1 MRIIKKVLKMRAAYW
16 EPGSPD
22 DAGNKTFAAPVE
34 IKCRWEE
41 RVQEFSGTNNEAMLS
56 NAVVYVDRDV
66 KTLGVL
72 KLLEV
77 GQTLNGLTSTTNPFA
92 NDKAWEIKRFDKLPT
107 IKATQFVRTAYL

>member
-16 EPGSPD
+16 EPEAPD
-22 DAGNKTFAAPVE
+22 DQGNRTFAEPVE

-41 RVQEFSGTNNEAMLS
+41 RVQEFTGTNNEAMLS

-66 KTLGVL
+66 LLLGVL
-72 KLLEV
+72 KLLEA
-77 GQTLNGLTSTTNPFA
+77 GDTLSGLTSTTDPFA

-107 IKATQFVRTAYL
+107 IKATQFVRTAFL